1 MQTVC
6 LVGKPNVGKS
16 SIFNRLIKENKSIIM
31 DTPGVTRDRIYGRVN
46 HNDKSF
52 YLIDT
57 GGISLGEDDFAK
69 DILVQA
75 TLAIDEADLVLFVVD
90 GNDDPDAS
98 DKKVAE
104 ILHKSSKKV
113 IVVVNKIDNDKKKEN
128 LYNYYELGFSDLVA
142 VSASHNIGF
151 DGLLNTITSDLPEEV
166 KEEDTSLKFCIIG
179 RPNVGKSSLIN
190 EKVDAIVIDDARLD
204 ILKEENNEEY
214 NLLKKI
220 GSYSIDVKSEKIG
233 KEVDVTNS
241 SFNIYVSGIDTYGSI
256 NKVSRSDVNILITVN
271 PVTKEILL
279 TNIPRDYYVKLH
291 KNGEYDKLTHAG
303 IYGIDESINTLED
316 LFDTKINYYV
326 KVNFTSLV
334 DIVDALDGITVNSP
348 YSFVSQDGYSYKK
361 GDNILD
367 GKKALSFARERKSF
381 KEGDR
386 TRGEN
391 QQRVL
396 TALINKAMSP
406 KIITNYTNLLTSLK
420 GKFVTNISD
429 EDITK
434 LIKMQLKNNSSW
446 TIKSISV
453 NGTDAMDYV
462 YSYNKTKLY
471 VMKPD
476 YETVNNAKEQI
487 KKVQDKKG

>member
-90 GNDDPDAS
+90 GNDDPDVS

-151 DGLLNTITSDLPEEV
+151 DELLNTITSDLPEEV

-190 EKVDAIVIDDARLD
+190 AILNEERAIVSDVAGTTRDAIDTKFKYNHEDITVIDTAGMRKKGKIYESVEKYSLIRSLKAIDRSDVCVLVIDASTGIIEHDKHIASYALDAGKGIVICVNKWDTINNPDSDIRKWKEDIKNEFQFIPYAHTVFLSAKTKKRLSGLMPEV
-204 ILKEENNEEY
+204 INAYNNNRKEVKTSLLNNIIMEAVSMHEPPSYKGKRLKIYFVSQTGTCPPKFTFSVNNKGLVHFSYERYLENQIRN
-214 NLLKKI
+214 N
-220 GSYSIDVKSEKIG
+220 IDFDGTPIMLQFKNKSEK
-233 KEVDVTNS
+233 
-241 SFNIYVSGIDTYGSI
+241 
-256 NKVSRSDVNILITVN
+256 
-271 PVTKEILL
+271 
-279 TNIPRDYYVKLH
+279 
-291 KNGEYDKLTHAG
+291 
-303 IYGIDESINTLED
+303 
-316 LFDTKINYYV
+316 
-326 KVNFTSLV
+326 
-334 DIVDALDGITVNSP
+334 
-348 YSFVSQDGYSYKK
+348 
-361 GDNILD
+361 
-367 GKKALSFARERKSF
+367 
-381 KEGDR
+381 
-386 TRGEN
+386 
-391 QQRVL
+391 
-396 TALINKAMSP
+396 
-406 KIITNYTNLLTSLK
+406 
-420 GKFVTNISD
+420 
-429 EDITK
+429 
-434 LIKMQLKNNSSW
+434 
-446 TIKSISV
+446 
-453 NGTDAMDYV
+453 
-462 YSYNKTKLY
+462 
-471 VMKPD
+471 
-476 YETVNNAKEQI
+476 
-487 KKVQDKKG
+487 

>member
-190 EKVDAIVIDDARLD
+190 AILNEERAIVSDVAGTTRDAVDTKFKYNHED
-204 ILKEENNEEY
+204 IT
-214 NLLKKI
+214 
-220 GSYSIDVKSEKIG
+220 V
-233 KEVDVTNS
+233 
-241 SFNIYVSGIDTYGSI
+241 IDTAGMRKKGKIYESVEKYSLI
-256 NKVSRSDVNILITVN
+256 RSLKAIDRSDVCVLVIDASTGIIEHDKHIASYALDAGKGIVICVNKWDTINNPDSDIRKWKEDIKNEFQFIPYAHTVFLSAK
-271 PVTKEILL
+271 TKKRLSGLMPEVI
-279 TNIPRDYYVKLH
+279 NAYNNNRKEVK
-291 KNGEYDKLTHAG
+291 
-303 IYGIDESINTLED
+303 
-316 LFDTKINYYV
+316 
-326 KVNFTSLV
+326 TSLLNNIIMEAV
-334 DIVDALDGITVNSP
+334 SMHEPPSYKGKRLKI
-348 YSFVSQDGYSYKK
+348 YFVSQTG
-361 GDNILD
+361 
-367 GKKALSFARERKSF
+367 
-381 KEGDR
+381 
-386 TRGEN
+386 TCP
-391 QQRVL
+391 
-396 TALINKAMSP
+396 P
-406 KIITNYTNLLTSLK
+406 KFT
-420 GKFVTNISD
+420 F
-429 EDITK
+429 
-434 LIKMQLKNNSSW
+434 
-446 TIKSISV
+446 SV
-453 NGTDAMDYV
+453 N
-462 YSYNKTKLY
+462 NKGLVIL
-471 VMKPD
+471 VMKD
-476 YETVNNAKEQI
+476 I
-487 KKVQDKKG
+487 

>member
-151 DGLLNTITSDLPEEV
+151 DELLNTITSDLPEETKV
-166 KEEDTSLKFCIIG
+166 DDTSLKFCIIG

-190 EKVDAIVIDDARLD
+190 AILNEERAIVSDVAGTTRDAIDTKFKYNHEDITVIDTAGMRKKGKIYESVEKYSLIRSLKAIDRSDVCVLVIDASTGIIEHDKHIASYALDAGKGIVICVNKWDTINNPDSDIRKWKEDIKNEFQFIPYAHTVFLSAKTKKRLSGLMPEV
-204 ILKEENNEEY
+204 INAYNNNRKEVKTSLLNNIIMEAVSMHEPPSYKGKRLKIYFVSQTGTCPPKFTFSVNNKGLVHFSYERYLENQIRN
-214 NLLKKI
+214 N
-220 GSYSIDVKSEKIG
+220 IDFDGTPIMLQFKNKSEK
-233 KEVDVTNS
+233 
-241 SFNIYVSGIDTYGSI
+241 
-256 NKVSRSDVNILITVN
+256 
-271 PVTKEILL
+271 
-279 TNIPRDYYVKLH
+279 
-291 KNGEYDKLTHAG
+291 
-303 IYGIDESINTLED
+303 
-316 LFDTKINYYV
+316 
-326 KVNFTSLV
+326 
-334 DIVDALDGITVNSP
+334 
-348 YSFVSQDGYSYKK
+348 
-361 GDNILD
+361 
-367 GKKALSFARERKSF
+367 
-381 KEGDR
+381 
-386 TRGEN
+386 
-391 QQRVL
+391 
-396 TALINKAMSP
+396 
-406 KIITNYTNLLTSLK
+406 
-420 GKFVTNISD
+420 
-429 EDITK
+429 
-434 LIKMQLKNNSSW
+434 
-446 TIKSISV
+446 
-453 NGTDAMDYV
+453 
-462 YSYNKTKLY
+462 
-471 VMKPD
+471 
-476 YETVNNAKEQI
+476 
-487 KKVQDKKG
+487 

>member
-142 VSASHNIGF
+142 VSASHNMGF

-166 KEEDTSLKFCIIG
+166 KEEDSSLKFCIIG

-190 EKVDAIVIDDARLD
+190 AILNEERAIVSDVAGTTRDAIDTKFKYNHEDITVIDTAGIRKKGKIYESIEKYSL
-204 ILKEENNEEY
+204 IRSLKA
-214 NLLKKI
+214 
-220 GSYSIDVKSEKIG
+220 ID
-233 KEVDVTNS
+233 
-241 SFNIYVSGIDTYGSI
+241 
-256 NKVSRSDVNILITVN
+256 RSDVCVLVIDASTGIIEHDKHIASYALDAGKGIVICVNKWDTINNPDSDIRKWKEDIKNEFQFIPYAHTVFLSAK
-271 PVTKEILL
+271 TKKRLSGLMPEVI
-279 TNIPRDYYVKLH
+279 NAYNNNRKEVK
-291 KNGEYDKLTHAG
+291 
-303 IYGIDESINTLED
+303 
-316 LFDTKINYYV
+316 
-326 KVNFTSLV
+326 TSLLNNIIMEAV
-334 DIVDALDGITVNSP
+334 SMHEPPSYKGKRLKI
-348 YSFVSQDGYSYKK
+348 YFVSQTGCCPPKFTFSVNNKGLVHFSY
-361 GDNILD
+361 
-367 GKKALSFARERKSF
+367 ERYL
-381 KEGDR
+381 
-386 TRGEN
+386 EN
-391 QQRVL
+391 QIRNNIDFDGTPIMLQFK
-396 TALINKAMSP
+396 NKS
-406 KIITNYTNLLTSLK
+406 
-420 GKFVTNISD
+420 
-429 EDITK
+429 E
-434 LIKMQLKNNSSW
+434 
-446 TIKSISV
+446 
-453 NGTDAMDYV
+453 
-462 YSYNKTKLY
+462 
-471 VMKPD
+471 
-476 YETVNNAKEQI
+476 
-487 KKVQDKKG
+487 